1 MSDTTTSA
9 DGTPGAATAVPAQSA
24 GSSTGHAAYY
34 HGSHQWFHGDH
45 RRIGGPEAWL
55 IWVLATTFVVWLFAI
70 QTGYAVVSPDIQNDA
85 SLTIGQIG
93 LAASIYTWV
102 FALVQFFSGA
112 LLDRFGPRPLMAIAV
127 AFVTVGAFL
136 YAGTTNFGTLATAQ
150 AVLAIG
156 SSFGFV
162 GAGYLGGNW
171 FGAAKYGLM
180 FGLVQTFASL
190 GSAIGQPL
198 ILATLDNLTWQ
209 ELLVAFGVFGVILTV
224 LFFAFVRNPAPAPGV
239 VVEKPKGNVFAN
251 ILRDLGK
258 AFSNVRV
265 VLASI
270 LAGASFGAMLAV
282 GTLWGPRIM
291 EARGAETD
299 FATVLTALAW
309 LGLAV
314 GAPLANIVSNRW
326 GSRKWPA
333 FYALVLQA
341 LAIALVIYLPEEG
354 KGAALTLMFAIGFF
368 AGGHMLGFTIAG
380 EVVPGRLVG
389 SASAIVNGICFIVGG
404 LLQSIPSQLLPD
416 DADLADFQTA
426 LWLIPVVVVIG
437 AIASLFI
444 SEKKPATAA

>member
-1 MSDTTTSA
+1 MSTEAPTSQPA
-9 DGTPGAATAVPAQSA
+9 PAPVPQSA
-24 GSSTGHAAYY
+24 GSSTGHAAY
-34 HGSHQWFHGDH
+34 FHGAHNWFEGGH

-70 QTGYAVVSPDIQNDA
+70 QTGYAVVSPDIQQDA
-85 SLTIGQIG
+85 GLTIGQIG

-112 LLDRFGPRPLMAIAV
+112 LLDRFGSRPLMAIAV
-127 AFVTVGAFL
+127 ALVAIGAFL
-136 YAGTTNFGTLATAQ
+136 YAGTTNFGTLAAAQ

-162 GAGYLGGNW
+162 GAGYLGGKW
-171 FGAAKYGLM
+171 FDAAKYGLM

-198 ILATLDNLTWQ
+198 ILATLDNLSWQ
-209 ELLVAFGVFGVILTV
+209 QLLVAFGSFGVILVV
-224 LFFAFVRNPAPAPGV
+224 LFIAFVRNPAPEQGAPAAKH
-239 VVEKPKGNVFAN
+239 EGNVLVN

-258 AFSNVRV
+258 GFSNVRV
-265 VLASI
+265 VLSSI

-282 GTLWGPRIM
+282 GTLWGPRVM

-314 GAPLANIVSNRW
+314 GAPLVNVVSDRW

-341 LAIALVIYLPEEG
+341 LAIALVIYLPKEG
-354 KGAALTLMFAIGFF
+354 QGAALVLMFAIGFF

-380 EVVPGRLVG
+380 EAVPGRLIG
-389 SASAIVNGICFIVGG
+389 SASAIVNGVCFIIGG
-404 LLQSIPSQLLPD
+404 LLQSIPGQLLPD
-416 DADLADFQTA
+416 DADLADFQAA
-426 LWLIPVVVVIG
+426 LWLIPAVVAVG
-437 AIASLFI
+437 AIAALLI
-444 SEKKPATAA
+444 SEKKPVPAA

>member
-1 MSDTTTSA
+1 MTDTATT
-9 DGTPGAATAVPAQSA
+9 
-24 GSSTGHAAYY
+24 STGHAAY
-34 HGSHQWFHGDH
+34 HHASKGWFHGDH

-55 IWVLATTFVVWLFAI
+55 IWVLATVFVVWLFAI
-70 QTGYAVVSPDIQNDA
+70 QTGYAVVSPDIQQDA

-127 AFVTVGAFL
+127 ALVAIGAFL

-190 GSAIGQPL
+190 GSAVGQPL
-198 ILATLDNLTWQ
+198 ILETLKNLTWQ
-209 ELLVAFGVFGVILTV
+209 QLLVAFGTFGVLLTI
-224 LFFAFVRNPAPAPGV
+224 LFFAFVRNPAPAPGAV
-239 VVEKPKGNVFAN
+239 IAKPTGNVFGN

-258 AFSNVRV
+258 AFSNIKV

-282 GTLWGPRIM
+282 GVLWGPRVM
-291 EARGAETD
+291 EARGADTG

-314 GAPLANIVSNRW
+314 GAPLANLVSNRW

-333 FYALVLQA
+333 FYSLVLQA
-341 LAIALVIYLPEEG
+341 LAIGLVIYLPAEG
-354 KGAALTLMFAIGFF
+354 QGAALVLMFAIGFF

-380 EVVPGRLVG
+380 EVVPGNLVG
-389 SASAIVNGICFIVGG
+389 SASAIVNGICFIIGG

-416 DADLADFQTA
+416 DADLADFQAA
-426 LWLIPVVVVIG
+426 LWLIPAVVLVG
-437 AIASLFI
+437 AVAAII
-444 SEKKPATAA
+444 IPEKKLAPVA

>member
-1 MSDTTTSA
+1 
-9 DGTPGAATAVPAQSA
+9 
-24 GSSTGHAAYY
+24 
-34 HGSHQWFHGDH
+34 
-45 RRIGGPEAWL
+45 
-55 IWVLATTFVVWLFAI
+55 
-70 QTGYAVVSPDIQNDA
+70 
-85 SLTIGQIG
+85 
-93 LAASIYTWV
+93 
-102 FALVQFFSGA
+102 
-112 LLDRFGPRPLMAIAV
+112 MAIAV
-127 AFVTVGAFL
+127 ALVAIGAFL

-190 GSAIGQPL
+190 GSAVGQPL
-198 ILATLDNLTWQ
+198 ILATLDNMSWQ
-209 ELLVAFGVFGVILTV
+209 QLLVAFGTFGVLLTI
-224 LFFAFVRNPAPAPGV
+224 LFFAFVRNPAPAPDAV
-239 VVEKPKGNVFAN
+239 ITKPTGNVFGN

-258 AFSNVRV
+258 AFSNVKV

-282 GTLWGPRIM
+282 GVLWGPRVM
-291 EARGAETD
+291 EARGADTG

-314 GAPLANIVSNRW
+314 GAPLANLVSNRW

-333 FYALVLQA
+333 FYSLALQA
-341 LAIALVIYLPEEG
+341 LAIGLVIYLPTEG
-354 KGAALTLMFAIGFF
+354 QGAALVLMFAIGFF

-380 EVVPGRLVG
+380 EVVPGNLVG
-389 SASAIVNGICFIVGG
+389 SASAIVNGICFIIGG

-416 DADLADFQTA
+416 DANLADFQAA
-426 LWLIPVVVVIG
+426 LWLIPAVVVVG
-437 AIASLFI
+437 ALAALVLP
-444 SEKKPATAA
+444 EKKTVAASA